1 MDTVA
6 AHRLGPQGRTA
17 HGPGPVRC
25 SADRRPA
32 VQAVPLSRIPARLHF
47 DCTIASR
54 HLKIEAMSTDPNLHR
69 YAAAIRAR
77 ELTIY
82 DPISVGDPDL
92 WIPLAELESIL
103 RSALQGADLG
113 GLPLRTRSKAA
124 KELVCRALGYPIPRS
139 FRKTRP
145 RFPGQRFD
153 TYVQKANNLQIWNEA
168 IDPGRRYVL
177 IGLDRDDTV
186 VSVRAVSGSAIAAL
200 DKTGTL
206 TRKYQARMTSGDRK
220 SELASQADTARVRPL
235 LPLTHRP
242 TTSRRPNS
250 APTPGHI
257 FPIAELFS
265 KLRGLVGTALPDAA
279 KSQERL
285 RGALLHAQA
294 CRALAY
300 DTYGDDGQFPDIRN
314 QLLEV
319 KLQLSPTIDLGLL
332 RPDSEETLEALQC
345 GDTLLRPRD
354 VRYAVFGAS
363 LYGPHILLTSLCLVT
378 GRDFPARFP
387 LMEGKGINRKLQL
400 SLPADFF
407 NQ

>member
-1 MDTVA
+1 
-6 AHRLGPQGRTA
+6 
-17 HGPGPVRC
+17 
-25 SADRRPA
+25 
-32 VQAVPLSRIPARLHF
+32 
-47 DCTIASR
+47 
-54 HLKIEAMSTDPNLHR
+54 MSTDPNSHR
-69 YAAAIRAR
+69 YAAAFRTR
-77 ELTIY
+77 GLTIY

-103 RSALQGADLG
+103 RSTLQGADLG
-113 GLPLRTRSKAA
+113 GRPLRTRSKAA
-124 KELVCRALGYPIPRS
+124 KEMVCRALGYPIPRS

-186 VSVRAVSGSAIAAL
+186 ISVRAVSGSTIAAL

-206 TRKYQARMTSGDRK
+206 TRKHQARMTPGDRK
-220 SELASQADTARVRPL
+220 FELASHTDTAPVQPL
-235 LPLTHRP
+235 LCVTHRP
-242 TTSRRPNS
+242 TSSRRPNS
-250 APTPGHI
+250 APIPGGI
-257 FPIAELFS
+257 FAIAEVFS
-265 KLRGLVGTALPDAA
+265 KLCGLVGTALPNAA
-279 KSQERL
+279 ESQERL
-285 RGALLHAQA
+285 RGALLHAQV

-319 KLQLSPTIDLGLL
+319 KLQLSPTIDLGLI
-332 RPDSEETLEALQC
+332 RPDSGETLEALQC
-345 GDTLLRPRD
+345 GDTLVRPRD

-363 LYGPHILLTSLCLVT
+363 LYGPHILLTTLCLVT
-378 GRDFPARFP
+378 GRDFADRFP

-400 SLPADFF
+400 PLPAGFF
-407 NQ
+407 SQ